1 MSPKDCHGLHY
12 NRCESS
18 EDQDREAARV
28 QRMYVGA
35 AGETA
40 STCNSLHSKGSR
52 SNFVSKAPATQ
63 QQSQPQQQPG
73 SAPGSVKSVGGESG
87 RRSIGERFLTSTKQ
101 IEGQMCLG
109 IKPIKPTTKVLS
121 EGCLQLSA
129 FNRSPP
135 NCAFF

>member
-52 SNFVSKAPATQ
+52 SNFVSKAPTTQ
-63 QQSQPQQQPG
+63 QQSQQQSQQQPS
-73 SAPGSVKSVGGESG
+73 SAPGSVKSVVGESG
-87 RRSIGERFLTSTKQ
+87 RRSIGERFLTST
-101 IEGQMCLG
+101 
-109 IKPIKPTTKVLS
+109 
-121 EGCLQLSA
+121 
-129 FNRSPP
+129 
-135 NCAFF
+135 

>member
-52 SNFVSKAPATQ
+52 SNFVSKAPTTQ
-63 QQSQPQQQPG
+63 QQSQPQPG
-73 SAPGSVKSVGGESG
+73 SAPGSVKSVGGESA
-87 RRSIGERFLTSTKQ
+87 RRNIGKSFLMYFST
-101 IEGQMCLG
+101 
-109 IKPIKPTTKVLS
+109 
-121 EGCLQLSA
+121 
-129 FNRSPP
+129 N
-135 NCAFF
+135 

>member
-52 SNFVSKAPATQ
+52 SNFVSKAPVTQ
-63 QQSQPQQQPG
+63 QQSQQQPG

-109 IKPIKPTTKVLS
+109 IKVIKPIKPTRNVFS
-121 EGCLQLSA
+121 EGCLQGC
-129 FNRSPP
+129 PP
-135 NCAFF
+135 FF